1 MEAFAFDIIQR
12 SDYATKKRRSSL
24 PVPAALMQAARS
36 VVFLFDL
43 KKIKSGG
50 KFR

>member
-1 MEAFAFDIIQR
+1 MEAFGFDIIQR
-12 SDYATKKRRSSL
+12 FDYAAKKRHSRS
-24 PVPAALMQAARS
+24 PVPAVRS